1 MSPMQTQS
9 TPLDRNAL
17 LLAFAWL
24 VALVATLG
32 SLYYSEV
39 RNFIP
44 CTLCWYQ
51 RIAMYPLVL
60 ILGLATW
67 RNDVHIRPYALTLS
81 LMGLFWS
88 SYHLLELWVPG
99 LAPNVCKGPIP
110 CNVEYIPSFPIPL
123 QAGIAFLLISLALF
137 LLRPTQRS

>member
-1 MSPMQTQS
+1 MQKSSSS
-9 TPLDRNAL
+9 TFERNAL

-24 VALVATLG
+24 VALAATLG

-51 RIAMYPLVL
+51 RIAMYPLVF
-60 ILGLATW
+60 ILGIATW
-67 RNDVHIRPYALTLS
+67 RNDAQIRPYALTLS
-81 LMGLFWS
+81 LLGLFWS

-123 QAGIAFLLISLALF
+123 QAAIAFLLISVALF
-137 LLRPTQRS
+137 LVRPPRR

>member
-1 MSPMQTQS
+1 MQTPS
-9 TPLDRNAL
+9 SSLDRNAL
-17 LLAFAWL
+17 LLALAWL

-51 RIAMYPLVL
+51 RIAMYPLVFL
-60 ILGLATW
+60 LGMATW
-67 RNDVHIRPYALTLS
+67 RNDAGIRPYALTLS
-81 LMGLFWS
+81 LLGLFWS

-110 CNVEYIPSFPIPL
+110 CNVEYVPSFPIPL
-123 QAGIAFLLISLALF
+123 QAWIAFLLISIALF
-137 LLRPTQRS
+137 WVRPPRR

>member
-1 MSPMQTQS
+1 MQTSSPS
-9 TPLDRNAL
+9 TFDRNAL

-51 RIAMYPLVL
+51 RIAMYPLVFL
-60 ILGLATW
+60 LGIATW
-67 RNDVHIRPYALTLS
+67 RNDAGIRPYALTLS
-81 LMGLFWS
+81 LLGLFWS

-99 LAPNVCKGPIP
+99 VAPNVCKGPIP
-110 CNVEYIPSFPIPL
+110 CNVEYVPSFPIPL
-123 QAGIAFLLISLALF
+123 QAGIAFLFISVALF
-137 LLRPTQRS
+137 WVRPARR

>member
-1 MSPMQTQS
+1 MGSVEKLS
-9 TPLDRNAL
+9 GSRNTL

-51 RIAMYPLVL
+51 RIAMYPLAL
-60 ILGLATW
+60 LLGLAVW
-67 RNDVHIRPYALTLS
+67 RNDPGIRPYALSLS
-81 LMGLFWS
+81 LLGLFWS

-99 LAPNVCKGPIP
+99 LAPSVCKGPIP
-110 CNVEYIPSFPIPL
+110 CNVEYLPQFPIPL
-123 QAGIAFLLISLALF
+123 QAWIAFALISLAL
-137 LLRPTQRS
+137 LGVRKA

>member
-1 MSPMQTQS
+1 MQKSSSS
-9 TPLDRNAL
+9 TFDRNAL

-51 RIAMYPLVL
+51 RIAMYPLVF
-60 ILGLATW
+60 ILGIATW
-67 RNDVHIRPYALTLS
+67 RNDPQIRPYALTLS
-81 LMGLFWS
+81 LLGLFWS
-88 SYHLLELWVPG
+88 SYHLLELWMPG
-99 LAPNVCKGPIP
+99 LAPSVCKGPIP
-110 CNVEYIPSFPIPL
+110 CNIEYMPSFPIPL
-123 QAGIAFLLISLALF
+123 QAAIAFLLISVALF
-137 LLRPTQRS
+137 LVRPARR

>member
-1 MSPMQTQS
+1 MQS
-9 TPLDRNAL
+9 RSSSALDRNVL

-51 RIAMYPLVL
+51 RVAMYPLAL
-60 ILGLATW
+60 MLGIATW
-67 RNDVHIRPYALTLS
+67 RNDAQIRPYALTLS
-81 LMGLFWS
+81 LLGLFWS
-88 SYHLLELWVPG
+88 SYHLLELWMPG
-99 LAPNVCKGPIP
+99 LAPSVCKGPIP
-110 CNVEYIPSFPIPL
+110 CNIEYMPSFPIPL
-123 QAGIAFLLISLALF
+123 QAAIAFLLISVALF
-137 LLRPTQRS
+137 LVRPARR

>member
-1 MSPMQTQS
+1 MLSPSSS
-9 TPLDRNAL
+9 TLDRNAL

-51 RIAMYPLVL
+51 RIAMYPLVF
-60 ILGLATW
+60 ILGIATW
-67 RNDVHIRPYALTLS
+67 RNDPQIRPYALTLS
-81 LMGLFWS
+81 LLGLFWS
-88 SYHLLELWVPG
+88 SYHLLEQWVPG
-99 LAPNVCKGPIP
+99 VAPSVCKGPIP

-123 QAGIAFLLISLALF
+123 QAAIAFLLISVALF
-137 LLRPTQRS
+137 LVRPARR

>member
-1 MSPMQTQS
+1 MQRQTTANS
-9 TPLDRNAL
+9 DRNAL

-51 RIAMYPLVL
+51 RIAMYPLVFL
-60 ILGLATW
+60 LGIATW
-67 RNDVHIRPYALTLS
+67 RNDSGIRPYALSLS
-81 LMGLFWS
+81 LLGLFWS
-88 SYHLLELWVPG
+88 CYHLLELWVPG
-99 LAPNVCKGPIP
+99 VAPNVCKGPIP
-110 CNVEYIPSFPIPL
+110 CNVEYVPSFPIPL
-123 QAGIAFLLISLALF
+123 QAGIAFLLISTALF
-137 LLRPTQRS
+137 LVRPVQR

>member
-1 MSPMQTQS
+1 M
-9 TPLDRNAL
+9 TPVRNLNPSERNTL
-17 LLAFAWL
+17 LLALAWL

-51 RIAMYPLVL
+51 RIAMYPLAL
-60 ILGLATW
+60 LLGIALW
-67 RNDVHIRPYALTLS
+67 RGDAGVKPYAVTLS
-81 LMGLFWS
+81 LLGLFWS

-110 CNVEYIPSFPIPL
+110 CNVEYLPQFPIPL
-123 QAGIAFLLISLALF
+123 QAWLAFALITLAL
-137 LLRPTQRS
+137 LGVSPRRD

>member
-1 MSPMQTQS
+1 MQTSSSS
-9 TPLDRNAL
+9 TLDRNAL

-51 RIAMYPLVL
+51 RIAMYPLVFM
-60 ILGLATW
+60 LGIATW
-67 RNDVHIRPYALTLS
+67 RNDPQIRPYALTLS
-81 LMGLFWS
+81 LLGLFWS
-88 SYHLLELWVPG
+88 SYHLLEQWVPG
-99 LAPNVCKGPIP
+99 VAPSVCKGPIP

-123 QAGIAFLLISLALF
+123 QAAIAFLLISVALF
-137 LLRPTQRS
+137 SVRPARQ

>member
-1 MSPMQTQS
+1 MQTSSPS
-9 TPLDRNAL
+9 TFDRNAL

-51 RIAMYPLVL
+51 RIAMYPLVFL
-60 ILGLATW
+60 LGIATW
-67 RNDVHIRPYALTLS
+67 RNDAGIRPYALTLS
-81 LMGLFWS
+81 ILGLFWS

-99 LAPNVCKGPIP
+99 VAPNVCKGPIP
-110 CNVEYIPSFPIPL
+110 CNVEYMPSFPIPL
-123 QAGIAFLLISLALF
+123 QAGIAFSLISIALF
-137 LLRPTQRS
+137 WVRPARR

>member
-1 MSPMQTQS
+1 M
-9 TPLDRNAL
+9 
-17 LLAFAWL
+17 LAFAWL

-51 RIAMYPLVL
+51 RIAMYPLVFL
-60 ILGLATW
+60 LGIATW
-67 RNDVHIRPYALTLS
+67 RNDAGIRPYALTLS
-81 LMGLFWS
+81 LLGLFWS

-99 LAPNVCKGPIP
+99 VAPNVCKGPIP
-110 CNVEYIPSFPIPL
+110 CNVEYVPSFPIPL
-123 QAGIAFLLISLALF
+123 QAGIAFLFISVALF
-137 LLRPTQRS
+137 WVRPARR

>member
-1 MSPMQTQS
+1 M
-9 TPLDRNAL
+9 RNLNPSERNTL
-17 LLAFAWL
+17 LLALAWL

-51 RIAMYPLVL
+51 RIAMYPLAL
-60 ILGLATW
+60 LLGIALW
-67 RNDVHIRPYALTLS
+67 RGDAGVKPYAITLS
-81 LMGLFWS
+81 LLGLFWS

-110 CNVEYIPSFPIPL
+110 CNVEYLPQFPIPL
-123 QAGIAFLLISLALF
+123 QAWLAFALITLAL
-137 LLRPTQRS
+137 LGVSPRRD

>member
-1 MSPMQTQS
+1 MQTQS

-60 ILGLATW
+60 ILGIATW

-81 LMGLFWS
+81 LVGLFWS

-137 LLRPTQRS
+137 LLRPTRRS

>member
-1 MSPMQTQS
+1 MQKSSSS
-9 TPLDRNAL
+9 TFDRNAL

-51 RIAMYPLVL
+51 RIAMYPLVF
-60 ILGLATW
+60 ILGIATW
-67 RNDVHIRPYALTLS
+67 RNDPQIRPYALTLS
-81 LMGLFWS
+81 LLGLFWS

-99 LAPNVCKGPIP
+99 LAPSVCKGPIP

-123 QAGIAFLLISLALF
+123 QAAIAFLLISVALF
-137 LLRPTQRS
+137 LVRPPRR

>member
-1 MSPMQTQS
+1 MQKSSSS
-9 TPLDRNAL
+9 TFERNAL

-51 RIAMYPLVL
+51 RVAMYPLAL
-60 ILGLATW
+60 MLGIATW
-67 RNDVHIRPYALTLS
+67 RNDPQIRPYALTLS
-81 LMGLFWS
+81 LLGLFWS
-88 SYHLLELWVPG
+88 SYHLLELWMPG
-99 LAPNVCKGPIP
+99 LAPSVCKGPIP
-110 CNVEYIPSFPIPL
+110 CNIEYMPSFPIPL
-123 QAGIAFLLISLALF
+123 QAAIAFLLISVALF
-137 LLRPTQRS
+137 LVRPPRR

>member
-1 MSPMQTQS
+1 MQNRHSS
-9 TPLDRNAL
+9 TLDRNAL

-51 RIAMYPLVL
+51 RIAMYPLVF
-60 ILGLATW
+60 ILGIATW
-67 RNDVHIRPYALTLS
+67 KNDAQIRPYALSLS
-81 LMGLFWS
+81 LLGLFWS
-88 SYHLLELWVPG
+88 SYHLSELWVPG

-123 QAGIAFLLISLALF
+123 QAGIAFLLISVALF
-137 LLRPTQRS
+137 LVRADKR

>member
-1 MSPMQTQS
+1 MSPMQTPS
-9 TPLDRNAL
+9 SSLDRNAL
-17 LLAFAWL
+17 LLALAWL

-51 RIAMYPLVL
+51 RIAMYPLVFL
-60 ILGLATW
+60 LGMATW
-67 RNDVHIRPYALTLS
+67 RNDAGIRPYALTLS
-81 LMGLFWS
+81 LLGLFWS

-110 CNVEYIPSFPIPL
+110 CNVEYMPSFPIPL
-123 QAGIAFLLISLALF
+123 QAWIAFLLISMALF
-137 LLRPTQRS
+137 WVRPPRR

>member
-1 MSPMQTQS
+1 MQTQS

-81 LMGLFWS
+81 LVGLFWS

>member
-1 MSPMQTQS
+1 MQS
-9 TPLDRNAL
+9 RSSSALDRNVL

-51 RIAMYPLVL
+51 RIAMYPLAL
-60 ILGLATW
+60 MLGIATW
-67 RNDVHIRPYALTLS
+67 RNDAQIRPYALTLS
-81 LMGLFWS
+81 LLGLFWS
-88 SYHLLELWVPG
+88 SYHLLELWMPG
-99 LAPNVCKGPIP
+99 LAPSVCKGPIP
-110 CNVEYIPSFPIPL
+110 CNIEYMPSFPIPL
-123 QAGIAFLLISLALF
+123 QAAIAFLLISVALF
-137 LLRPTQRS
+137 LVRPARR

>member
-81 LMGLFWS
+81 LVGLFWS

>member
-1 MSPMQTQS
+1 MQS
-9 TPLDRNAL
+9 RSSSALDRNVL

-51 RIAMYPLVL
+51 RVAMYPLAL
-60 ILGLATW
+60 MLGIATW
-67 RNDVHIRPYALTLS
+67 RNDPQIRPYALTLS
-81 LMGLFWS
+81 LLGLFWS
-88 SYHLLELWVPG
+88 SYHLLELWMPG
-99 LAPNVCKGPIP
+99 LAPSVCKGPIP
-110 CNVEYIPSFPIPL
+110 CNIEYMPSFPIPL
-123 QAGIAFLLISLALF
+123 QAAIAFLLISVALF
-137 LLRPTQRS
+137 LVRPARR

>member
-1 MSPMQTQS
+1 MQKSSSS
-9 TPLDRNAL
+9 TFERNAL

-51 RIAMYPLVL
+51 RIAMYPLVF
-60 ILGLATW
+60 ILGIATW
-67 RNDVHIRPYALTLS
+67 RNDAQIRPYALTLS
-81 LMGLFWS
+81 LLGLFWS

-110 CNVEYIPSFPIPL
+110 CNVEYVPSFPIPL
-123 QAGIAFLLISLALF
+123 QAAIAFLLISVALF
-137 LLRPTQRS
+137 LVRPPRR

>member
-1 MSPMQTQS
+1 MQTPSNS
-9 TPLDRNAL
+9 TFDRNAL
-17 LLAFAWL
+17 LLALAWL

-51 RIAMYPLVL
+51 RIAMYPLVFL
-60 ILGLATW
+60 LGIATW
-67 RNDVHIRPYALTLS
+67 RNDTGIRPYAITLS
-81 LMGLFWS
+81 LLGLFWS
-88 SYHLLELWVPG
+88 SYHLLEQWVPG
-99 LAPNVCKGPIP
+99 VAPSVCKGPIP

-123 QAGIAFLLISLALF
+123 QAGIAFLLISIALF
-137 LLRPTQRS
+137 LVRPVRR

>member
-1 MSPMQTQS
+1 MSPMQTHA

-81 LMGLFWS
+81 LVGLFWS

-123 QAGIAFLLISLALF
+123 QAGIAFTLISLALF
-137 LLRPTQRS
+137 LLRPTRRS

>member
-1 MSPMQTQS
+1 MRNRSSS
-9 TPLDRNAL
+9 TLDRNAL

-51 RIAMYPLVL
+51 RIAMYPLVF
-60 ILGLATW
+60 ILGIATW
-67 RNDVHIRPYALTLS
+67 KNDAQIRPYALTLS
-81 LMGLFWS
+81 LLGLFWS

-123 QAGIAFLLISLALF
+123 QAGIAFLLISVALF
-137 LLRPTQRS
+137 LVRSDKR

>member
-1 MSPMQTQS
+1 MQNRSSS
-9 TPLDRNAL
+9 TLDRNAL

-51 RIAMYPLVL
+51 RIAMYPLVF
-60 ILGLATW
+60 ILGIATW
-67 RNDVHIRPYALTLS
+67 KNDAQIRPYALTLS
-81 LMGLFWS
+81 LLGLFWS

-110 CNVEYIPSFPIPL
+110 CNVEYVPSFPIPL
-123 QAGIAFLLISLALF
+123 QAGIAFLLISVALF
-137 LLRPTQRS
+137 LVRSDKR

>member
-1 MSPMQTQS
+1 MRSPE
-9 TPLDRNAL
+9 RNTL
-17 LLAFAWL
+17 LLALAWL

-51 RIAMYPLVL
+51 RIAMYPLAFL
-60 ILGLATW
+60 LGIALW
-67 RNDVHIRPYALTLS
+67 RGDAGVRPYALTLS
-81 LMGLFWS
+81 LLGLFWS

-110 CNVEYIPSFPIPL
+110 CNVEYLPQFPIPL
-123 QAGIAFLLISLALF
+123 QAWLAFALISLAL
-137 LLRPTQRS
+137 LGVSPRRS

>member
-1 MSPMQTQS
+1 MQTQS

-51 RIAMYPLVL
+51 RIAMYPLVF
-60 ILGLATW
+60 ILGIATW
-67 RNDVHIRPYALTLS
+67 RNDPHIRPYALTLS
-81 LMGLFWS
+81 LLGLFWS

-137 LLRPTQRS
+137 LLRPTRRS

>member
-1 MSPMQTQS
+1 MQKSSSS
-9 TPLDRNAL
+9 TFDRNAL

-51 RIAMYPLVL
+51 RIAMYPLVF
-60 ILGLATW
+60 ILGIATW
-67 RNDVHIRPYALTLS
+67 RNDAQIRPYALTLS
-81 LMGLFWS
+81 LLGLFWS
-88 SYHLLELWVPG
+88 SYHLLELWMPG
-99 LAPNVCKGPIP
+99 LAPSVCKGPIP
-110 CNVEYIPSFPIPL
+110 CNIEYMPSFPIPL
-123 QAGIAFLLISLALF
+123 QAAIAFLLISVALF
-137 LLRPTQRS
+137 LVRPARR

>member
-1 MSPMQTQS
+1 MSPMQTPS
-9 TPLDRNAL
+9 SSLDRNAL
-17 LLAFAWL
+17 LLALAWL

-51 RIAMYPLVL
+51 RIAMYPLVFL
-60 ILGLATW
+60 LGMATW
-67 RNDVHIRPYALTLS
+67 RNDAGIRSYALTLS
-81 LMGLFWS
+81 LLGLFWS

-110 CNVEYIPSFPIPL
+110 CNVEYVPSFPIPL
-123 QAGIAFLLISLALF
+123 QAWIAFLLISIALF
-137 LLRPTQRS
+137 WVRPPRR

>member
-1 MSPMQTQS
+1 MLSPSSS
-9 TPLDRNAL
+9 TLDRNAL

-51 RIAMYPLVL
+51 RIAMYPLVFM
-60 ILGLATW
+60 LGIATW
-67 RNDVHIRPYALTLS
+67 RNDAQIRPYALTLS
-81 LMGLFWS
+81 LLGLFWS
-88 SYHLLELWVPG
+88 SYHLLEQWVPG
-99 LAPNVCKGPIP
+99 VAPSVCKGPIP

-123 QAGIAFLLISLALF
+123 QAAIAFLLISVALF
-137 LLRPTQRS
+137 LVRPARR

>member
-1 MSPMQTQS
+1 MQS
-9 TPLDRNAL
+9 RSSSALDRNVL

-51 RIAMYPLVL
+51 RIAMYPLVF
-60 ILGLATW
+60 ILGIATW
-67 RNDVHIRPYALTLS
+67 RNDAQIRPYALTLS
-81 LMGLFWS
+81 LLGLFWS

-123 QAGIAFLLISLALF
+123 QAAIAFLLISVALF
-137 LLRPTQRS
+137 LVRPPRR

>member
-1 MSPMQTQS
+1 MEKLSGS
-9 TPLDRNAL
+9 RNTL

-51 RIAMYPLVL
+51 RIAMYPLAL
-60 ILGLATW
+60 LLGLAVW
-67 RNDVHIRPYALTLS
+67 RNDPGIRPYALSLS
-81 LMGLFWS
+81 LLGLFWS

-99 LAPNVCKGPIP
+99 LAPSVCKGPIP
-110 CNVEYIPSFPIPL
+110 CNVEYLPQFPIPL
-123 QAGIAFLLISLALF
+123 QAWIAFALISLAL
-137 LLRPTQRS
+137 LGVRKA